1 LIKKSKKIKKEQTNK
16 LNAECSAIRENESNS
31 YGLNESCEIFDD
43 DLSVKEE
50 NEASFIFFFIKLLI
64 FSLIL
69 TKKKG
74 S

>member
-1 LIKKSKKIKKEQTNK
+1 MIKKSKKIKKEQTNK

-50 NEASFIFFFIKLLI
+50 NEVIYIFFL
-64 FSLIL
+64 
-69 TKKKG
+69 
-74 S
+74 